1 MDFGQKNKISSS
13 NYSPLSC
20 SPNQPVKRPHD
31 YNQPKL
37 NFSKVSKPYEVRL
50 I

>member
-37 NFSKVSKPYEVRL
+37 NFSKVSKPYEVRF